1 MNLIHPAPVNLGLG
15 TIQRLGHLL
24 SSLTASG
31 PTHSLPPNVRS
42 GFLSKAEAVLGEIP
56 LTPARATVAPIGRA
70 AYGYLFRLPEDPE
83 PFSRLVMP
91 SNRSH
96 SGTLEI
102 QPGPGYVN
110 PLAVA
115 LYYVFPEA
123 DRPMLRHY
131 IRLSSFFCG
140 VSQTNAFAEV
150 QPIKTDTEPHQAL
163 MLLLGAMETLDTRR
177 FSDKPPASE
186 TRAKRGP
193 KPRTGTEP

>member
-1 MNLIHPAPVNLGLG
+1 MNLIQPSPINIGLAA
-15 TIQRLGHLL
+15 IQRLGSLL
-24 SSLTASG
+24 GTLTASG
-31 PTHSLPPNVRS
+31 PVHSLPPNVRS
-42 GFLSKAEAVLGEIP
+42 GFLSKANSILGETS
-56 LTPARATVAPIGRA
+56 LSPAGAAVTPIGRA

-102 QPGPGYVN
+102 QVVPGYAN
-110 PLAVA
+110 PLVVA

-150 QPIKTDTEPHQAL
+150 QSIHAGTEPYQAL
-163 MLLLGAMETLDTRR
+163 MLLLGAMETLGARP
-177 FSDKPPASE
+177 FSDQPPASE

-193 KPRTGTEP
+193 KPKTGTEP